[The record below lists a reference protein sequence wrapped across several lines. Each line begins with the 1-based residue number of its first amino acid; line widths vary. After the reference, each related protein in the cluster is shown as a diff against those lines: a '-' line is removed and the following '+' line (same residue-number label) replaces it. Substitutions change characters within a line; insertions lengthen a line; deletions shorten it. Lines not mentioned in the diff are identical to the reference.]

1 MPLPSPADARL
12 AVDALIDYLGFCTL
26 RAPGGSLVLFTS
38 YNDMR
43 QCAAALE
50 PVYAQHRRP
59 FYLQGEGGSRTE
71 LTRRLRAAGN
81 GILFG
86 TDSFWMGVDVPGAAL
101 SQVVITRLPFE
112 VPTHPVA
119 EARAEWI
126 RDRGG
131 NPFNELTLPEALVKF
146 RQGIGRLIRAQT
158 DRGLVTILDARVLAK
173 TYGHLFLDCLP
184 KSEYVRLTRKNRET
198 QFQPFV

>member
-1 MPLPSPADARL
+1 
-12 AVDALIDYLGFCTL
+12 
-26 RAPGGSLVLFTS
+26 
-38 YNDMR
+38 
-43 QCAAALE
+43 
-50 PVYAQHRRP
+50 
-59 FYLQGEGGSRTE
+59 
-71 LTRRLRAAGN
+71 
-81 GILFG
+81 
-86 TDSFWMGVDVPGAAL
+86 MGVDVPGAAL

-173 TYGHLFLDCLP
+173 TYGHLFLECLP
-184 KSEYVRLTRKNRET
+184 KPEYVRLTRKNRET

>member
-1 MPLPSPADARL
+1 
-12 AVDALIDYLGFCTL
+12 
-26 RAPGGSLVLFTS
+26 
-38 YNDMR
+38 
-43 QCAAALE
+43 
-50 PVYAQHRRP
+50 
-59 FYLQGEGGSRTE
+59 
-71 LTRRLRAAGN
+71 
-81 GILFG
+81 
-86 TDSFWMGVDVPGAAL
+86 MGVDVPGAAL

-146 RQGIGRLIRAQT
+146 RQGIGRLIRALSSPE
-158 DRGLVTILDARVLAK
+158 REAASILDARVLAK
-173 TYGHLFLDCLP
+173 TYGHLFLECLP
-184 KSEYVRLTRKNRET
+184 KPEYVRLTRKNRET